1 MAWQYLLEKIE
12 DKVAIVTISRP
23 DKGNFLFYVVGMK
36 QKQRSAKFLCG
47 IDKE

>member
-12 DKVAIVTISRP
+12 DKVATVTISRP
-23 DKGNFLFYVVGMK
+23 DKGNSLSRVVDMK
-36 QKQRSAKFLCG
+36 QKQKSAKFLCG

>member
-1 MAWQYLLEKIE
+1 MNMQHLLLAIE
-12 DKVAIVTISRP
+12 DKVATVIISRP

-36 QKQRSAKFLCG
+36 QKQKSAKFLCG